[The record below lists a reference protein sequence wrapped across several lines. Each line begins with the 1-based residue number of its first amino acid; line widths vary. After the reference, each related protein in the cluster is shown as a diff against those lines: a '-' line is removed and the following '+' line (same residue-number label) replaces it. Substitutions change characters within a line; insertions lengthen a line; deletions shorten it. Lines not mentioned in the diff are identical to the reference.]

1 MVNRQS
7 SLGGL
12 MNKASRVITLLCYSA
27 MVLMLSSSY
36 SFAQSSKEELTS
48 QPITIRLT
56 NATLI
61 YALERVSME
70 YRIPIGIES
79 SSADKKAPVLNIDT
93 SNGGTLGDVLNLIV
107 EQMPIYRWEV
117 RDGVINLVPSGERDQ
132 FLEKLLSTHINS
144 FTPKPR
150 LNKFDIRNALADSP
164 EVHSLLEANK
174 ISLFKYGDYVY
185 YPSIYT
191 KEVDLSIS
199 DTDVRGVL
207 NKVIR
212 DSEHKLW
219 VVGWRDEKKD
229 SLTISF

>member
-1 MVNRQS
+1 D
-7 SLGGL
+7 
-12 MNKASRVITLLCYSA
+12 
-27 MVLMLSSSY
+27 
-36 SFAQSSKEELTS
+36 LTS
-48 QPITIRLT
+48 QPISIRLT

-61 YALERVSME
+61 YALERVSMD
-70 YRIPIGIES
+70 YRIPIGIECS
-79 SSADKKAPVLNIDT
+79 PDDKKEAVLNIDT
-93 SNGGTLGDVLNLIV
+93 SNGGTLTDVLNLIV
-107 EQMPIYRWEV
+107 EQVPIYRWEV
-117 RDGVINLVPSGERDQ
+117 RDGVINIVPNQSRDQ
-132 FLEKLLSTHINS
+132 FLVKLLSTHIDR
-144 FTPKPR
+144 FAPKPGIT
-150 LNKFDIRNALADSP
+150 KFDIRNTLADLP

-174 ISLFKYGDYVY
+174 ITVFKYGDYVY

-207 NKVIR
+207 NKVVR

>member
-1 MVNRQS
+1 
-7 SLGGL
+7 
-12 MNKASRVITLLCYSA
+12 MNKTSRVITLVCYCA
-27 MVLMLSSSY
+27 IVLILSSAY
-36 SFAQSSKEELTS
+36 SFAQSSREDLTS

-61 YALERVSME
+61 YALDTLAGDH
-70 YRIPIGIES
+70 RIPIGIES
-79 SSADKKAPVLNIDT
+79 SSDDRKNLLLNIDT
-93 SNGGTLGDVLNLIV
+93 SNGGTLSDVLNSIV
-107 EQMPIYRWEV
+107 EQVPIYRWEV
-117 RDGVINLVPSGERDQ
+117 RDGVINIVPTQSRDQ

-144 FTPKPR
+144 FTPKTGIT
-150 LNKFDIRNALADSP
+150 KFDTRNTLADLP
-164 EVHSLLEANK
+164 EVHSLLEENK
-174 ISLFKYGDYVY
+174 ITVFKYGDYVY

-207 NKVIR
+207 NKIVR

>member
-1 MVNRQS
+1 
-7 SLGGL
+7 
-12 MNKASRVITLLCYSA
+12 MNKTSRVMTLLCYSA
-27 MVLMLSSSY
+27 IVLILSSSY
-36 SFAQSSKEELTS
+36 SFAQSSKEDLTS

-61 YALERVSME
+61 YALGRLSGD
-70 YRIPIGIES
+70 YRIPIGMEYS
-79 SSADKKAPVLNIDT
+79 SDDQKEPVLNIDT

-107 EQMPIYRWEV
+107 EQVPIYRWEV
-117 RDGVINLVPSGERDQ
+117 RDGVINIVPIQSRDQ
-132 FLEKLLSTHINS
+132 FLEKLLSTHIDR
-144 FTPKPR
+144 FTPKPG
-150 LNKFDIRNALADSP
+150 LTKFDIRNTLADLP

-174 ISLFKYGDYVY
+174 ITVFKYGDYIY
-185 YPSIYT
+185 HPSIYT

-207 NKVIR
+207 NKIVR

-219 VVGWRDEKKD
+219 VVGWRDAKKD